1 MAALVGPKIIPRA
14 WRSLVAAL
22 IATSPVLLAG
32 CGSSSLTI
40 KQIQDQIETKLHL
53 EALSPDGSTDSAVTV
68 SCPPN
73 ASLKAA
79 SVFYCAGSVTVIPTD
94 TGQPPLPGISAA
106 APSTPQ
112 TSTVRIKVTMISSS
126 KAHWVVQ

>member
-1 MAALVGPKIIPRA
+1 MGAKIIPRA
-14 WRSLVAAL
+14 SRSLVAAM
-22 IATSPVLLAG
+22 IGTSPLLLAG
-32 CGSSSLTI
+32 CGSSPLTTR
-40 KQIQDQIETKLHL
+40 QIQDQIETKLHL
-53 EALSPDGSTDSAVTV
+53 EALSPDGSTDNAVSV

-73 ASLKAA
+73 ASLKAG
-79 SVFYCAGSVTVIPTD
+79 SVFYCTGSVTLVPTD
-94 TGQPPLPGISAA
+94 TGQPPLSGIGAP